1 MVDSVKNVTVGLK
14 NRIGIFLLSLFLS
27 FEVSAQALDAA
38 KDDTLSFF
46 KRFSFHTNVVDWVL
60 QTPNIGLEFNFS
72 GSPTSRF
79 SILVDGKY
87 NWNTYHSVQPRIV
100 YNVASV
106 RVEARKYWRTGGK
119 YEGHS
124 FSKFSRFTE
133 WDSITVRRDDGK
145 DTTFARKPDGYEAK
159 DETVSDPR
167 WFIKRVRRNV
177 FSGRTFRNARMYRAY
192 YGGLYAGYE
201 KYTYSLGRGGIQGDS
216 YNFGVSGGYSIPL
229 YFFRKGHS
237 LDLDLGL
244 ALGMKMMEYDKFDY
258 EEETGCYA
266 YTETKGRHF
275 LPYPVLQD
283 IRIGFVFRFRSIKDR
298 VQGGAERYQ
307 LWEDSVYNVRQAKRL
322 KKKRYNENQR
332 DSIYRVREA
341 LRQREIKKRD
351 SLRLDRQMQDSIED
365 AQREMRRNER
375 KKKKAAEK
383 SAYNPYLDL
392 RRCIPNSLW
401 IDNKNE
407 YAYNIRRKKGG
418 LS

>member
-1 MVDSVKNVTVGLK
+1 MVGSVNNVTIRLK
-14 NRIGIFLLSLFLS
+14 SRIGIVLASLFLS

-100 YNVASV
+100 YNIAAV
-106 RVEARKYWRTGGK
+106 RVEARKYWRTGSGIYK
-119 YEGHS
+119 
-124 FSKFSRFTE
+124 FKKFSRFTDK
-133 WDSITVRRDDGK
+133 DSIKTKLDNGKDSIIPKKPKGYEGK
-145 DTTFARKPDGYEAK
+145 DTT
-159 DETVSDPR
+159 VSAPR
-167 WFIKRVRRNV
+167 WFIKRIRRNV

-201 KYTYSLGRGGIQGDS
+201 KYTYSLGRSGIQGDS
-216 YNFGVSGGYSIPL
+216 YNFGISGGYSIPL
-229 YFFRKGHS
+229 YFFRNGHS

-283 IRIGFVFRFRSIKDR
+283 IRVGFVFRFRSIKDR
-298 VQGGAERYQ
+298 VQGGAERYK
-307 LWEDSVYNVRQAKRL
+307 LWEDSVYEVRLAKRR
-322 KKKRYNENQR
+322 KKMEYNRDMR